1 MAEAEECRGLAVS
14 EVMQCKKCGF
24 TTHRQK
30 LYTEIPKKG
39 PGRRTATPNMAFQ
52 VGLYNTGIAT
62 AGARRLLAAL
72 DTTVP
77 SSSGLQKIADK
88 CGEII
93 MEENVQDMTVKRAT
107 VKDIQELQGFE
118 RESPIAV
125 EMDRQYNNP
134 LRNGRKKIFVPATQ
148 TRDTVCENVTTAKY
162 VVVYHHEN
170 KLCKT

>member
-1 MAEAEECRGLAVS
+1 MPDLGNVSQQDNTTRRIPFLNIQSAVQLGAQAVLDHQRLHPECDGQPKLMAEAEECRGLAVS

-88 CGEII
+88 CGG
-93 MEENVQDMTVKRAT
+93 MEECLAY
-107 VKDIQELQGFE
+107 
-118 RESPIAV
+118 SA
-125 EMDRQYNNP
+125 
-134 LRNGRKKIFVPATQ
+134 A
-148 TRDTVCENVTTAKY
+148 VTTCGKPY
-162 VVVYHHEN
+162 
-170 KLCKT
+170 